1 MMKLIKIKNHDFI
14 FATRYEKGCSSE
26 DDTITTII
34 GNFIFTKLGNIFFNL
49 TITDILYTFVLGKT
63 KSVKNLNLKEKDF
76 KLCVELPIKAKEK
89 KMLMSTSKAN
99 ERKRFSG
106 KKKVNAIRDGF

>member
-63 KSVKNLNLKEKDF
+63 KVLK
-76 KLCVELPIKAKEK
+76 I
-89 KMLMSTSKAN
+89 
-99 ERKRFSG
+99 
-106 KKKVNAIRDGF
+106 